1 MASDDWS
8 LTPATL
14 ARVAELP
21 TPDVPDPDALGS
33 DALAAID
40 RGARL
45 GVDSC
50 GICGAPETMPG
61 DDDDAGDA
69 PPSVECARCRAI
81 VYCGEAHMA
90 ADARAH
96 ARVCDLLAFDADL
109 ADVDVPDAD
118 ARAAAAVK
126 ATVAKLKLLGRRTTA
141 TLLGPRGYGDE
152 GDDENEA
159 AARAARDEATKP
171 RWRALFKL
179 ARSDDAKRK
188 EEKNDGDDDDAK
200 TAATLRRHA
209 ELLSAPLSLVVASWL
224 FPVVKYALMLGVGG
238 EGRAEEDETAAA
250 DKELTPA
257 VVHVVR
263 GSGGDWC
270 EAAADAMWLV
280 GYGAALEKPGV
291 EVTVVAPDLP
301 EGWHRARRSVG
312 GDERG
317 TRSVSFHRGRYDD
330 FAGDATGGTKEGG
343 DASPAST
350 GPCLVFALDLCE
362 ALDEC
367 EADGDGEE
375 GNEGGGG
382 GWMRSVRAAGCP
394 VLTANRNQFE
404 LAAERERMEDEL
416 GYVLVG
422 MARNPFPCPVPR
434 QSPASANEVHRRNE
448 WLATYVPASLTNP
461 VSDELEQ
468 RGVAPGKR
476 SAGDDESGDRGDG
489 GGEKRARR

>member
-1 MASDDWS
+1 MCIRDS
-8 LTPATL
+8 
-14 ARVAELP
+14 
-21 TPDVPDPDALGS
+21 
-33 DALAAID
+33 
-40 RGARL
+40 
-45 GVDSC
+45 SC
-50 GICGAPETMPG
+50 GVCGAPETTTG
-61 DDDDAGDA
+61 DDAGDA

-179 ARSDDAKRK
+179 ARTDDAKPK
-188 EEKNDGDDDDAK
+188 DDDDADANAK

-209 ELLSAPLSLVVASWL
+209 ELLSAPLSLVAASWL

-250 DKELTPA
+250 DKDLTPA
-257 VVHVVR
+257 VVHVVHS
-263 GSGGDWC
+263 SGGDWC
-270 EAAADAMWLV
+270 DAAADAMWLV

-301 EGWHRARRSVG
+301 EGWHGVKRSVG
-312 GDERG
+312 GDDRG

-330 FAGDATGGTKEGG
+330 FAAAAG
-343 DASPAST
+343 
-350 GPCLVFALDLCE
+350 
-362 ALDEC
+362 
-367 EADGDGEE
+367 
-375 GNEGGGG
+375 GNEGRRRRVTRLTRAVPGVRARPVRGAGRVRGFGGG
-382 GWMRSVRAAGCP
+382 
-394 VLTANRNQFE
+394 
-404 LAAERERMEDEL
+404 
-416 GYVLVG
+416 
-422 MARNPFPCPVPR
+422 
-434 QSPASANEVHRRNE
+434 
-448 WLATYVPASLTNP
+448 
-461 VSDELEQ
+461 
-468 RGVAPGKR
+468 
-476 SAGDDESGDRGDG
+476 
-489 GGEKRARR
+489 

>member
-1 MASDDWS
+1 MSAAADWS
-8 LTPATL
+8 LTPQTV
-14 ARVAELP
+14 ARVAGLE
-21 TPDVPDPDALGS
+21 TPPGPIDVPPAAESALESDPT
-33 DALAAID
+33 
-40 RGARL
+40 RRL
-45 GVDSC
+45 GVDC
-50 GICGAPETMPG
+50 
-61 DDDDAGDA
+61 
-69 PPSVECARCRAI
+69 CARC
-81 VYCGEAHMA
+81 A
-90 ADARAH
+90 APDPATSCERC
-96 ARVCDLLAFDADL
+96 ARVRYCSARCASDDAATHAPACPHLAFAASLDAESGSPSRS
-109 ADVDVPDAD
+109 ADDAKS
-118 ARAAAAVK
+118 AAAAVREVI
-126 ATVAKLKLLGRRTTA
+126 ANLKLLGA
-141 TLLGPRGYGDE
+141 DAAAKLLGPRGYRREEEEDGE
-152 GDDENEA
+152 PA
-159 AARAARDEATKP
+159 AASADAVKP
-171 RWRALFKL
+171 RWRAVFKL
-179 ARSDDAKRK
+179 SSAALAED
-188 EEKNDGDDDDAK
+188 EKNAG
-200 TAATLRRHA
+200 AAIAARRLVAHA
-209 ELLSAPLSLVVASWL
+209 ERLSDPLSVVAASWM

-270 EAAADAMWLV
+270 EATADAMWLV

-367 EADGDGEE
+367 EVSEEEE

-448 WLATYVPASLTNP
+448 WLAAYVPASLTHP